1 MKGDNGEDEMRVY
14 VSRASVSAGD
24 DCDAPHGQSFDVGN
38 DASIENMISVI
49 ISSGYLPTIAGGR
62 ATWSVSS
69 LVPLAVVSQGNVE
82 PLMLATAHLVNLKQL
97 DMRDC
102 GLHLHFSY
110 HTQLASETVRQVL
123 GALKLRACR

>member
-1 MKGDNGEDEMRVY
+1 MRVY

-24 DCDAPHGQSFDVGN
+24 DCDVPHGQSFDVVT
-38 DASIENMISVI
+38 DSSIESIISVI
-49 ISSGYLPTIAGGR
+49 VSSGYLPTIAGGR

-82 PLMLATAHLVNLKQL
+82 PIMLPIAHLVNLKHL
-97 DMRDC
+97 DMRD
-102 GLHLHFSY
+102 GALHLHFSY

-123 GALKLRACR
+123 GALKLRASR